1 MTLNFERK
9 MRIIMKNFKFTGV
22 SEAADAITLAVVG
35 KMTIEG
41 KNNAKSVMNGEAVS
55 FEVED
60 TDAYTSIAMVVRAF
74 ALIEGLNL
82 ITITMPITDNG
93 TVSEHM
99 KNIVTGV
106 CEEEMCWSNV
116 DIGSAYDDKIVFVRN
131 DDTKN
136 KTKTIS
142 LELVLPAET
151 HDDFMRDI
159 RSSVH
164 KSLKGMGD
172 YIESNVIV
180 YSSPTGG
187 DDLVNVGVNVDCF
200 AVKDKIGVFGK
211 IERFVSETLEKVFN
225 GEDYLNLLG
234 ENR

>member
-22 SEAADAITLAVVG
+22 SEAADAITLAVIG

-41 KNNAKSVMNGEAVS
+41 KNAKSVMNGEAVS

-93 TVSEHM
+93 TVPEHM

-116 DIGSAYDDKIVFVRN
+116 DIGSAYNDKIVFVRN

>member
-41 KNNAKSVMNGEAVS
+41 KNAKSVMNGEAVS

-60 TDAYTSIAMVVRAF
+60 TDAYTSIAMALMAF
-74 ALIEGLNL
+74 ALIEGVNL
-82 ITITMPITDNG
+82 ITIAMPITDNG
-93 TVSEHM
+93 TVSEYM
-99 KNIVTGV
+99 KKVTGAF
-106 CEEEMCWSNV
+106 EEEMCWSNV

-159 RSSVH
+159 ISSVH

>member
-1 MTLNFERK
+1 
-9 MRIIMKNFKFTGV
+9 MKNFKFTGV

-41 KNNAKSVMNGEAVS
+41 KNAKSVMNGEAVS

-60 TDAYTSIAMVVRAF
+60 TDAYTSIAMALMAF
-74 ALIEGLNL
+74 ALIEGVNL

-93 TVSEHM
+93 TVSEYM
-99 KNIVTGV
+99 KKVTGAF
-106 CEEEMCWSNV
+106 EEEMCWSNV

-159 RSSVH
+159 ISSVH

>member
-22 SEAADAITLAVVG
+22 SEPADALTLAVVG
-35 KMTIEG
+35 KMAIEG
-41 KNNAKSVMNGEAVS
+41 KNAKSVMNGEAVS

-60 TDAYTSIAMVVRAF
+60 TDAYTSIAMALMAF
-74 ALIEGLNL
+74 ALIEGVNL

-93 TVSEHM
+93 TVSEYM
-99 KNIVTGV
+99 KKVTGAF
-106 CEEEMCWSNV
+106 EEEMCWSNV

-151 HDDFMRDI
+151 HDDFIRDI